1 MLGGIALARLTAA
14 FAQEAMRCMGM
25 LMPFAQGDPEA
36 LIRIKT
42 SNREEIMTI
51 HRTFVAPHRGGF
63 ACRLCFL
70 VPVVDPTDPVEIL
83 SRTY

>member
-51 HRTFVAPHRGGF
+51 HRTFVAPHRSY
-63 ACRLCFL
+63 R
-70 VPVVDPTDPVEIL
+70 PRRDTL
-83 SRTY
+83 SNLLNCSRG